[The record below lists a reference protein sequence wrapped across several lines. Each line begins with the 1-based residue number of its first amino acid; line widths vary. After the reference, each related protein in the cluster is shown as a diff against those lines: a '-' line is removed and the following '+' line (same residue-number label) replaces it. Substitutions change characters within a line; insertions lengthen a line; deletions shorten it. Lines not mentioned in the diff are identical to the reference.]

1 MGKVVSITPSADNS
15 TTTGDLSSEPV
26 VKVLVEIPYEKH
38 LFKTGM
44 TGYAKIEGPMKP
56 FIVAFSSPIVRFF
69 QIEIWSWLP

>member
-1 MGKVVSITPSADNS
+1 
-15 TTTGDLSSEPV
+15 
-26 VKVLVEIPYEKH
+26 
-38 LFKTGM
+38 M